1 MPEIEERLKELI
13 LSKYKTVSDFA
24 KSIDI
29 PYTTVDSILKR
40 GVQKANVVNIIKICK
55 ALGISTDELAEGR
68 IMKVSDGVVKEVS
81 QNIAF
86 YRKQRGITQ
95 EELSNKIN
103 ITPSLLNKW
112 ETGEKA
118 IDMDT
123 LHEICDILDVDMMDM
138 FGKFGTYREPT
149 YSAEEKNI
157 VLKVRKL
164 NSGGKKYILRQFD
177 YALQQDEYLLKRK
190 DTKQA

>member
-1 MPEIEERLKELI
+1 MSTIEERLKELI

-86 YRKQRGITQ
+86 YRKQRGTTQ
-95 EELSNKIN
+95 EELANKIDV
-103 ITPSLLNKW
+103 TPSLLNKW

-138 FGKFGTYREPT
+138 LGKFGTYREPT

-164 NSGGKKYILRQFD
+164 NSDGKKYILRQFD

-190 DTKQA
+190 NSKEA